1 MDKKERIIIIVSII
15 VTALAGTL
23 YYMHV
28 NAVIGFIVTAAALAL
43 LAMIVGD
50 ATEQLGSRFGP
61 GATGILQSALGNLP
75 ELFVAIFALRA
86 GLDKVVQAALIGSI
100 LGNSLLVF
108 GLALF
113 VGGLKNG
120 TQKFISEP
128 PKMIATLM
136 ILAFAALAIPSLT
149 NQLHTSAAS
158 HMNAM
163 DIYVAVVL
171 LILFVAS
178 TYFFLK
184 GDKTVVAAD
193 SGVKE
198 THSSSWSLGL
208 TLFVLTAAGAGAA
221 FVSDWFVE
229 MLQPAM
235 KELGIND
242 VFAGLVIVAIAGN
255 AIENFVGIQLAYRN
269 QPDYAVSVIMNSS
282 LQIALG
288 LFPLLVLLSFFLGG
302 AILSF
307 VLSPMLLVS
316 LALAVIVSAFVV
328 FDGESIWLEGLALI
342 GLYCLIAAAFW
353 WG

>member
-1 MDKKERIIIIVSII
+1 MDKKEKIIIATAVII
-15 VTALAGTL
+15 TAIAGTL
-23 YYMHV
+23 HYTHA
-28 NAVIGFIVTAAALAL
+28 NAVIGFVITTTALAL

-50 ATEQLGSRFGP
+50 ATEQLGSRMGP
-61 GATGILQSALGNLP
+61 GTTGILQSALGNLP
-75 ELFVAIFALRA
+75 ELFIAIFALRA

-113 VGGLKNG
+113 FGGIKNG
-120 TQKFISEP
+120 TQRFVSEP

-136 ILAFAALAIPSLT
+136 ILAFAALAIPTLT
-149 NQLHTSAAS
+149 KELHTSAAS
-158 HMNAM
+158 HLNSMN
-163 DIYVAVVL
+163 IYVAIVL
-171 LILFVAS
+171 LILFGAS

-184 GDKTVVAAD
+184 GDKAIV
-193 SGVKE
+193 SGKGK
-198 THSSSWSLGL
+198 HPPSWSLGL
-208 TLFVLTAAGAGAA
+208 TLFVLAGAGTGAA

-229 MLQPAM
+229 ALQPAM
-235 KELGIND
+235 TTLGIND
-242 VFAGLVIVAIAGN
+242 TFAGLVIVAIAGN
-255 AIENFVGIQLAYRN
+255 AIENFVGIQLAWRN

-307 VLSPMLLVS
+307 VLSPMLLAS
-316 LALAVIVSAFVV
+316 LALAVIVSAFIV
-328 FDGESIWLEGLALI
+328 FDGESIWLEGLALL

>member
-1 MDKKERIIIIVSII
+1 MNKKEKIVIVLGLI
-15 VTALAGTL
+15 VTAIAGIF
-23 YYMHV
+23 YYMHL
-28 NAVIGFIVTAAALAL
+28 NAVLGFIITAAALAL
-43 LAMIVGD
+43 MAMIVGD
-50 ATEQLGSRFGP
+50 ATEQLGKRMGP

-75 ELFVAIFALRA
+75 ELFVSIFALRA

-120 TQKFISEP
+120 TQKFISLP
-128 PKMIATLM
+128 PKMMATLM
-136 ILAFAALAIPSLT
+136 ILAFGALAIPTLT
-149 NQLHTSAAS
+149 KWLHTSAAS
-158 HMNAM
+158 HLNAM

-171 LILFVAS
+171 LMLFIAS
-178 TYFFLK
+178 TYFFIK
-184 GDKTVVAAD
+184 GDKAVVSEKVNHGA
-193 SGVKE
+193 V
-198 THSSSWSLGL
+198 WSLGL
-208 TLFVLTAAGAGAA
+208 TLLVLTAAGAGAA
-221 FVSDWFVE
+221 FVSDWFVQ
-229 MLQPAM
+229 MLVPAM
-235 KELGIND
+235 KTLDIND
-242 VFAGLVIVAIAGN
+242 TFAGLVIVAIAGN

-307 VLSPMLLVS
+307 VLTPMLLAA

-328 FDGESIWLEGLALI
+328 FDGESIWLEGLALV
-342 GLYCLIAAAFW
+342 GLYCLIAVAFW